1 MALTTLSDFK
11 SELKYGARS
20 NLFKVK
26 ISVPSITLTT
36 DKLATTAT
44 TLNGIIDTTTDGND
58 VELLCKAAAIPSF
71 TLGTIE
77 VPFRGRRIKIPG
89 DRSFGD
95 WTATFMADD
104 AHKIRQLFL
113 EWANYIKYHDET
125 TDLLGSTKNDY
136 YSSIDIQHLKS
147 NNTVSRYY
155 KLYEVFPTEVGAID
169 LSYDSTDT
177 LEEFTVTF
185 QYHYL
190 DSSSS
195 AFDASSTTAAAGG
208 TDVATSAFG
217 GGV

>member
-11 SELKYGARS
+11 SALKYGARS

-36 DKLATTAT
+36 DKLATTAS
-44 TLNGIIDTTTDGND
+44 TLNGIIDTTTDGNN

-113 EWANYIKYHDET
+113 EWTNYIKNHDET
-125 TDLLGSTKNDY
+125 TESLGSSAGDY
-136 YSSIDIQHLKS
+136 YSTVDINHLKS
-147 NNTVSRYY
+147 DSTVSRYY

-195 AFDASSTTAAAGG
+195 PIVPSSTQDEAGG
-208 TDVATSAFG
+208 TDVLS
-217 GGV
+217 